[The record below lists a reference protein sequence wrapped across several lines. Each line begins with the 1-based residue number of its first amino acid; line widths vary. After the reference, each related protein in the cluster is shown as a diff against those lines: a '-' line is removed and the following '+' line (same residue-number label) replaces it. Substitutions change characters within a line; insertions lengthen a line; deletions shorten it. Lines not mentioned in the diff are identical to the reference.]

1 MTEITILCPTGHL
14 GFTPLEKDSFL
25 AGCELKPDF
34 IIADSGSCDIGPYPL
49 GADGNISFKV
59 AKRSSVNEKPKVTI
73 NTNIP
78 FKLTLIWGDG
88 ESVEKEVAVGNNA
101 I

>member
-1 MTEITILCPTGHL
+1 MQLLDAYGI
-14 GFTPLEKDSFL
+14 DR
-25 AGCELKPDF
+25 
-34 IIADSGSCDIGPYPL
+34 YPL

-88 ESVEKEVAVGNNA
+88 EKVEKEIAVGNNA